1 MEESISYLTRKQ
13 AQDIDA
19 ELMGAKY
26 GYSLTQL
33 MELAGLACAQ
43 ALNKAFSPTT
53 YPVLVCCGPGNQGGD
68 GLVAAR
74 HLCEL
79 HKHEIFFC
87 RQNLETLFHRLPR
100 DQQGI
105 SVINLLSI
113 ILNKPTIVQEPATP
127 MQNARDTG
135 DRDEHFRSD
144 AETDVILD
152 GIFGFSFHSTPR
164 APFDEPIRL
173 FKQST
178 VPIVSIDIPSD
189 VLVSLTAPK
198 LGVKASKGRH
208 FLGGRFVPP
217 GIFKSYNLNLPAYP
231 SSDQVVEITDITQEV
246 GKNSPQEFWSQPD
259 FKREWST
266 NSDPTESDSW
276 RNASLKKRSV
286 YVTMIISNSK
296 SSEDVNMNTLFGQ
309 IPFRQISRD
318 WILLTDLVQD
328 HTRFCV
334 AISYSF
340 QENCGV
346 AGCAQ
351 FLLLAG

>member
-1 MEESISYLTRKQ
+1 RPGKCWPMAADVIHPFGAPGVSLAGGTTSENTQERFHVSRMEESISYLTRKQ

-53 YPVLVCCGPGNQGGD
+53 YPRVLVCCGPGNQGGD

-74 HLCEL
+74 HLWHFG
-79 HKHEIFFC
+79 HKPTVYYPKQTDNQLYKIHSPGFEI
-87 RQNLETLFHRLPR
+87 LTLFSPFF
-100 DQQGI
+100 I
-105 SVINLLSI
+105 
-113 ILNKPTIVQEPATP
+113 EPATP

-144 AETDVILD
+144 AGETDVILD

-178 VPIVSIDIPSD
+178 VPIVSIDIPSGWDVEAGNTPDQSYFSPD

-198 LGVKASKGRH
+198 LGVKAFQGDI
-208 FLGGRFVPP
+208 FLAGDSFLR
-217 GIFKSYNLNLPAYP
+217 IFKSYNLNLPAYP

-246 GKNSPQEFWSQPD
+246 GK
-259 FKREWST
+259 
-266 NSDPTESDSW
+266 
-276 RNASLKKRSV
+276 
-286 YVTMIISNSK
+286 
-296 SSEDVNMNTLFGQ
+296 
-309 IPFRQISRD
+309 
-318 WILLTDLVQD
+318 
-328 HTRFCV
+328 
-334 AISYSF
+334 
-340 QENCGV
+340 
-346 AGCAQ
+346 
-351 FLLLAG
+351 